1 MLWPQINSYQEFD
14 DEKKFLR
21 ARKFPSLPP
30 PHNFSNGPSLR
41 LDFSRISQKKRLQRS
56 PEIRRKGKHL
66 LEKTLATKVFENK
79 SL

>member
-1 MLWPQINSYQEFD
+1 MT
-14 DEKKFLR
+14 KKIPAGSKIPL
-21 ARKFPSLPP
+21 PPPP
-30 PHNFSNGPSLR
+30 PHNFSNGPFLR

-66 LEKTLATKVFENK
+66 LGKTLATKVFENK